1 MAENLRILVSETQ
14 RSVRTSHHVNGKK
27 CAVDGGKKIK
37 EKKEHIVVDTLG
49 PPMATVIHLVNIHD
63 SKGEVPVIKRFAD
76 RFSELKYSLLM
87 VAIEAR

>member
-1 MAENLRILVSETQ
+1 
-14 RSVRTSHHVNGKK
+14 
-27 CAVDGGKKIK
+27 
-37 EKKEHIVVDTLG
+37 
-49 PPMATVIHLVNIHD
+49 MATVIHLVNIHD